1 MLAGATISAMV
12 VSITVVLQEIQENRD
27 KLETYLAFGAS
38 RLEACTAIAQEALRI
53 ALMPAI
59 NQMR

>member
-12 VSITVVLQEIQENRD
+12 VSIRMVLQELQENRD

-38 RLEACTAIAQEALRI
+38 RAEACIPIAQEALRI
-53 ALMPAI
+53 ALMPVI